1 MTANSLVAKSRLA
14 AAQTLTASSPINGI
28 KDSALWL
35 ESAVDTSFADGETS
49 NNTSISNWND
59 SRTHSPTKVSVV
71 KVGNGPVYSNTINYV
86 HAVKFV
92 GNSSDYLKIEDASFL
107 NNTDYTVFVLEK
119 RHSSSSNN
127 YFLGDSSIVTANQN
141 LLLGYS
147 ADNQVIHSQAGSNS
161 YNSTITGYS
170 TSNKPRM
177 FTFVS
182 DSSGKRTYINGVL
195 AAQSSD
201 TSQLSGITELAIGK
215 GYTGEIGEIAIFTRG
230 LKNEERKSTE
240 DYIGK
245 KWTTKVNRD
254 AVANGSCVGYTVT
267 DSGCDMAS
275 ATCNIS
281 QTGISATVSPTSSA
295 TTLSCNATRY
305 TGSITYTCVNGTASV
320 SSHKCLC
327 ATGNAGTGCSNCDTD
342 NGYIPSGGS
351 CILAAGCSV
360 SGTGITT
367 TTVAHGATGSVSC
380 TGNFSGSISYNCNNG
395 NSNQSGSCS
404 CINNYA
410 LPSCS
415 SCNTG
420 YSIGSNCT
428 ACTNPGYSMVSGTC
442 QQQCSITG
450 ITGITNGTY
459 ADQGTAK
466 SLSCNGTNFN
476 TGDTITYNCVGATF
490 TKTGGNCDTC
500 AAGFTY
506 NSGTETCDGGTCT
519 GGTITTVAG
528 KTIHTFTSYGS
539 LVCGSAKTAQ
549 VLVVGGGGSGG
560 SAMHAGGGGGGGA
573 GGVVYAATYPLA
585 ATSYTVTVGNGGAG
599 VGVLNSPVQGV
610 NGGNSIFGT
619 MTANGGGGGGTYN
632 GSTTTGLAGGS
643 SGGAGGAFGANA
655 LNANQAN
662 QTNATSYY
670 GNRGGHTSNGS
681 PYSGAGGG
689 GAGGIGGAGGVTSAG
704 GAGGAGV
711 ANSISGSSVFYAGGG
726 GGSGG
731 SGSNAGGAGGS
742 GGGGQGG
749 RGESNRTG
757 QTSGT
762 NNTGGGGGGANNAL
776 SGAGGTGVVIVA
788 Y

>member
-1 MTANSLVAKSRLA
+1 MGS
-14 AAQTLTASSPINGI
+14 
-28 KDSALWL
+28 
-35 ESAVDTSFADGETS
+35 
-49 NNTSISNWND
+49 
-59 SRTHSPTKVSVV
+59 
-71 KVGNGPVYSNTINYV
+71 
-86 HAVKFV
+86 
-92 GNSSDYLKIEDASFL
+92 SSDYLKIEDASFL

-119 RHSSSSNN
+119 RQSSSSNN

-147 ADNQVIHSQAGSNS
+147 ADSQVIHSQAGSNS

-201 TSQLSGITELAIGK
+201 TTQLSGITELAIGK

-230 LKNEERKSTE
+230 LRNEERKSTE

-254 AVANGSCVGYTVT
+254 AVANASCVGYTVT

-275 ATCNIS
+275 ATCNIN

-295 TTLSCNATRY
+295 TTANCNSTNY
-305 TGSITYTCVNGTASV
+305 TGNITYTCINGTASV
-320 SSHKCLC
+320 SSNNCVC
-327 ATGNAGTGCSNCDTD
+327 ATGYAGTGCSSCDGA

-360 SGTGITT
+360 SGTGIAT

-395 NSNQSGSCS
+395 NPNQSGSCG

-415 SCNTG
+415 SCTTG
-420 YSIGSNCT
+420 YTIGSSCT
-428 ACTNPGYSMVSGTC
+428 ACSVGYSMVSGTC
-442 QQQCSITG
+442 QQQCSVTG

-459 ADQGTAK
+459 VNQGT
-466 SLSCNGTNFN
+466 SQTLSCNGTNFN
-476 TGDTITYNCVGATF
+476 TSDTITYNCVGTAF

-506 NSGTETCDGGTCT
+506 NSGTGTCDGGTCT

-528 KTIHTFTSYGS
+528 KTIHTFTSSGS
-539 LVCGSAKTAQ
+539 FVCGSAKTAQ

-560 SAMHAGGGGGGGA
+560 SAQESGAGGGGGGGGIVYSASFSIAA
-573 GGVVYAATYPLA
+573 GTYP
-585 ATSYTVTVGNGGAG
+585 VTV
-599 VGVLNSPVQGV
+599 
-610 NGGNSIFGT
+610 
-619 MTANGGGGGGTYN
+619 
-632 GSTTTGLAGGS
+632 
-643 SGGAGGAFGANA
+643 GAGGASVNYTV
-655 LNANQAN
+655 NANRGLN
-662 QTNATSYY
+662 GNNAGNSSISTITALGGGYGGSYL
-670 GNRGGHTSNGS
+670 GGMVTSNG
-681 PYSGAGGG
+681 
-689 GAGGIGGAGGVTSAG
+689 
-704 GAGGAGV
+704 
-711 ANSISGSSVFYAGGG
+711 N
-726 GGSGG
+726 
-731 SGSNAGGAGGS
+731 AGGS
-742 GGGGQGG
+742 GGGG
-749 RGESNRTG
+749 
-757 QTSGT
+757 
-762 NNTGGGGGGANNAL
+762 GGGYGSSGGAGNQTAP
-776 SGAGGTGVVIVA
+776 SGATAYKPKSVIS
-788 Y
+788 